1 MEALLRKIREYLR
14 KHHNARQLRRTI
26 MPLAMVVV
34 FVTTYVLI
42 LPAITIDKDTAATDP
57 AIVMDASAEE
67 DIQTA
72 TEKAEETPAP
82 ETEAPETEAPEEV
95 TQPETVEL
103 EPETNAP
110 QAAPKEDEPK
120 GDEKQK
126 DSETQKDET
135 TQADTTAAGKT
146 ENQKDEPR
154 DTEAASDA
162 KDEKKNIP
170 AAGKATYK
178 TKDFTIT
185 VTWDKDAG
193 LMADT
198 ALNLQELIRE
208 ERKEPTPYDYVNEEY
223 YDGYVN
229 GTRYALQKS
238 IDKTVEIADV
248 RFLQLYLTY
257 EGQIV
262 TPKNKVKVDIE
273 YKKPVEKVEKTTI
286 KAVHFDAE
294 KEEPVVLPV
303 KVKVKPGEDGAPDTI
318 EKLRFETSRI
328 SFYGIT
334 YVQLNSEEAAEEQN
348 ETLAED
354 EAPTEESS
362 AVDETQDTDEKTVFY
377 TEDEDQESGEAEGEE
392 SKSAEET
399 ADTEDTADV
408 EETTGTEET
417 EDGEET
423 TAAEE
428 AAETAET
435 AETEDAESQPITF
448 TDLSTNVIVNVTAP
462 ADAFPEGTTME
473 VTPADANEVEA
484 AAGELIE
491 GEIKKVEAVDIT
503 FRNAEGVEIQP
514 LKPIQVVLLPK
525 TIANAK
531 DATVVHVDGD
541 GKADVVEAEAEG
553 AKVTFEAEK
562 FSVYALVYTVDFS
575 YEVDGKVYRFSMPG
589 GGFVSLT
596 DLVEVLGIIGDTNS
610 DENAAESAEI
620 AKENAVNEGA
630 EESGVNSETNTA
642 LTLGDVE
649 VSDDTRKFV
658 ADMESVEFSNPEL
671 VDISKVEAYT
681 TVGQIKESRGL
692 DVEYSAELTEEKIA
706 EINGTVVESGDWALI
721 SVHPFDTEE
730 TLTVTMKDG
739 EVFTIKVTDAQYI
752 NGATVHY
759 GYMEGNTF
767 HEFTSEQFTPPTSGF
782 GTPAYL
788 IYDVPGYQ
796 YAGTTYHDYETTNPY
811 WPWES
816 VKHHDEVPPI
826 IEFQNAT
833 GDYYV
838 CYEPRPTATQGGTSS
853 IQEDYPQEPT
863 VLKKSAENPNTG
875 TNTISLEVSGPQK
888 TAKAKADIIVIYD
901 VSGSMR
907 FPIGFNSLTDVQPGE
922 DAGKYIV
929 PDTDPSQRNYIVKRA
944 IQKLASELMGEQT
957 AADPAVRMGIVPFST
972 SAGTIVP
979 FTGSADTFNR
989 AVGSLALGG
998 GTNWE
1003 DALQAAN
1010 AMSVREDAD
1019 TYVIFVTDGNP
1030 TFRISRQG
1038 ATDSQI
1044 TSVDNKSGVTRDYY
1058 DQLGIFGTGNADA
1071 DKSSTDSLNRNYDAA
1086 LAIAKAIV
1094 GSSKNLY
1101 GIGISE
1107 EAKKLENLIN
1117 ESGTG
1122 GNYYEVTTQGG
1133 IEPAIE
1139 DIKNQIKEKTFGYS
1153 DVQISDGITA
1163 LTQTVQKTGM
1173 TNLPD
1178 SDDFE
1183 YFKGHA
1189 ATQEDVDA
1197 GKAAKVGDTVW
1208 ETWTAEQMAKEGAG
1222 RAAYNSDTGAVE
1234 WNLGETFMLEE
1245 GVSYKVD
1252 FTVWPSQEAYDL
1264 LADLN
1269 NGLKDYDTLDQSVR
1283 AQIKKNGTGEN
1294 ATYTLKTNR
1303 DDETGNPAG
1312 YTYKKATKEG
1322 EDGDVTP
1329 TGDPIPGTFDP
1340 VIPLKLRT
1348 DKIGVEKSFS
1358 NLLDSRDP
1366 TQIQLELWGN
1376 RLYKTF
1382 TLTKDGQWK
1391 SDDNYIS
1398 CGLLTVDKETDK
1410 LYVYETG
1417 HDFTLKE
1424 TGEDSIYW
1432 ELTADTYHPMVIN
1445 DVLHMLSKVDAP
1457 VGMSADTK
1465 YYCADDGK
1473 EYYRVEGNVYRDE
1486 GTDAVLKA
1494 VNDHRSF
1501 LDLSKEVIGDGDEP
1515 VASDDLFTFE
1525 AQFNESRTDDDII
1538 FTVYDTVSK
1547 EYISDVSI
1555 TTATLT
1561 PADDATN
1568 TRPYYVAK
1576 NNTKFTL
1583 KIKQGWNVRFL
1594 NLSNATTYTIKEVL
1608 EDTEYVFIKIE
1619 GDAKKTGTDHNSAS
1633 VNTHMTITLGN
1644 TEMSG
1649 TIEEANVLYSVKYT
1663 NKAPK
1668 KKIQILKTDQS
1679 GSTPLKGAE
1688 FSLYGSDH
1696 YDEEGNVNPEA
1707 QALESNK
1714 ATDQNGILDLGQYT
1728 WGTYYLVE
1736 EKAPEGYIKL
1746 DKPIKIVL
1754 SASPAYEQSESSLST
1769 SGNGITPLQDEGQR
1783 VMGYQFKVTND
1794 AGYELPST
1802 GGSGTTLLYLF
1813 GGILILGA
1821 GVLLWRRRRLI

>member
-1 MEALLRKIREYLR
+1 
-14 KHHNARQLRRTI
+14 
-26 MPLAMVVV
+26 
-34 FVTTYVLI
+34 
-42 LPAITIDKDTAATDP
+42 
-57 AIVMDASAEE
+57 
-67 DIQTA
+67 
-72 TEKAEETPAP
+72 EETTVAD
-82 ETEAPETEAPEEV
+82 AQV
-95 TQPETVEL
+95 IHFGKQPEVL
-103 EPETNAP
+103 NA
-110 QAAPKEDEPK
+110 E
-120 GDEKQK
+120 
-126 DSETQKDET
+126 
-135 TQADTTAAGKT
+135 
-146 ENQKDEPR
+146 
-154 DTEAASDA
+154 
-162 KDEKKNIP
+162 
-170 AAGKATYK
+170 
-178 TKDFTIT
+178 
-185 VTWDKDAG
+185 
-193 LMADT
+193 
-198 ALNLQELIRE
+198 
-208 ERKEPTPYDYVNEEY
+208 
-223 YDGYVN
+223 
-229 GTRYALQKS
+229 S
-238 IDKTVEIADV
+238 I
-248 RFLQLYLTY
+248 
-257 EGQIV
+257 
-262 TPKNKVKVDIE
+262 
-273 YKKPVEKVEKTTI
+273 
-286 KAVHFDAE
+286 
-294 KEEPVVLPV
+294 
-303 KVKVKPGEDGAPDTI
+303 GANVS
-318 EKLRFETSRI
+318 FETS
-328 SFYGIT
+328 S
-334 YVQLNSEEAAEEQN
+334 
-348 ETLAED
+348 
-354 EAPTEESS
+354 
-362 AVDETQDTDEKTVFY
+362 
-377 TEDEDQESGEAEGEE
+377 
-392 SKSAEET
+392 
-399 ADTEDTADV
+399 
-408 EETTGTEET
+408 
-417 EDGEET
+417 
-423 TAAEE
+423 
-428 AAETAET
+428 
-435 AETEDAESQPITF
+435 
-448 TDLSTNVIVNVTAP
+448 
-462 ADAFPEGTTME
+462 
-473 VTPADANEVEA
+473 
-484 AAGELIE
+484 
-491 GEIKKVEAVDIT
+491 
-503 FRNAEGVEIQP
+503 
-514 LKPIQVVLLPK
+514 
-525 TIANAK
+525 
-531 DATVVHVDGD
+531 
-541 GKADVVEAEAEG
+541 
-553 AKVTFEAEK
+553 
-562 FSVYALVYTVDFS
+562 FSVYGVVYTVDFS

-658 ADMESVEFSNPEL
+658 SDMESVEFSNPEL